1 VQAAGCFHRKAIPQ
15 YRQKPLF
22 CALANQWYVFVQVL
36 RNAFDFTEA
45 ELESS
50 PLDLTRSG
58 TTAVLGIVTS
68 NW

>member
-1 VQAAGCFHRKAIPQ
+1 VHV
-15 YRQKPLF
+15 
-22 CALANQWYVFVQVL
+22 NQSCVFVQVL

-58 TTAVLGIVTS
+58 TTAVLSIVTS
-68 NW
+68 DW